1 VICTFCATQLPAD
14 ATHCDDCGRPT
25 REPDA
30 LVEPSARPHRLGAPD
45 LSTLGRADMREPPSD
60 DRGSGP
66 SVGQTPSGA
75 STTADAVCGQCGG
88 FLSDSDIFCSD
99 CGFVKYGVGPS
110 ERPLIPPPT
119 APTAPTP
126 PFTPSLLLSDAE
138 DSEETRIVERSSGG
152 TRFVLQ
158 FSTGE
163 SVIVTGTGL
172 VGRNP
177 VPEPSENFDVI
188 VAITD
193 PSKSVSKTHLEFG
206 QLAGVFWIGDRYSG
220 NGTVVREPAGQPV
233 RCDPATRYRVAR
245 GTRIEIGEQFF
256 IVS

>member
-1 VICTFCATQLPAD
+1 
-14 ATHCDDCGRPT
+14 
-25 REPDA
+25 
-30 LVEPSARPHRLGAPD
+30 
-45 LSTLGRADMREPPSD
+45 MREPSSD
-60 DRGSGP
+60 DRGSAP

-88 FLSDSDIFCSD
+88 FLSDSDIFCGD
-99 CGFVKYGVGPS
+99 CGFVKHGVGPGA
-110 ERPLIPPPT
+110 RPPIPPPT
-119 APTAPTP
+119 PRSLPI
-126 PFTPSLLLSDAE
+126 TPSLPSMPSPLLSDAE

-233 RCDPATRYRVAR
+233 RCDPATRYRVVR